1 MNVVFDVGNVL
12 VRWSPVEIMRCAL
25 TESDDAQVW
34 AKRFFGHPLWRDLN
48 RGLFSEREA
57 QGHYVRELSMDP
69 DLVESVF
76 HHVKATQE
84 LVAGTTALLPR
95 LQAAG
100 YPMYALTDNVHE
112 IVAHLRNRYD
122 FWQYFRGVVVSAE
135 VGLLKPE
142 PAIFR
147 HLLETHALRSRKAPS
162 SSTTCLPTSLGRASR
177 GCMRFN
183 SRTPI
188 RSHATWRR
196 WVCDSSRSRQHVP

>member
-12 VRWSPVEIMRCAL
+12 VRWSPVEIMRRAL

-57 QGHYVRELSMDP
+57 QAHYVRELSMEP
-69 DLVESVF
+69 SLVEAVF
-76 HHVKATQE
+76 HHVKATQD
-84 LVAGTTALLPR
+84 LVDGTSALLPR

-112 IVAHLRNRYD
+112 IVAHLRGRYD

-135 VGLLKPE
+135 VGFLKPE

-147 HLLETHALRSRKAPS
+147 HLLDAHALQPEHTVFIDDMPANVSGAREQGMHAIRFESAEQVERDLVA
-162 SSTTCLPTSLGRASR
+162 LGLA
-177 GCMRFN
+177 F
-183 SRTPI
+183 
-188 RSHATWRR
+188 
-196 WVCDSSRSRQHVP
+196 

>member
-84 LVAGTTALLPR
+84 LVDGTTALLPR

-135 VGLLKPE
+135 IGLLKPE

-147 HLLETHALRSRKAPS
+147 HLLETHALRAE
-162 SSTTCLPTSLGRASR
+162 STVFIDDMPANVAGAREQGMHAIQFESADQVARDLAALGL
-177 GCMRFN
+177 RF
-183 SRTPI
+183 
-188 RSHATWRR
+188 
-196 WVCDSSRSRQHVP
+196 

>member
-12 VRWSPVEIMRCAL
+12 VRWSPVEIMRRAL

-57 QGHYVRELSMDP
+57 QRHYVRELSMDP
-69 DLVESVF
+69 DLVEAVF

-135 VGLLKPE
+135 IGLLKPE

-147 HLLETHALRSRKAPS
+147 HLLETHALRAE
-162 SSTTCLPTSLGRASR
+162 STVFIDDMPANVIGAREQGMHAIQFESADQVAHDLAALGL
-177 GCMRFN
+177 RF
-183 SRTPI
+183 
-188 RSHATWRR
+188 
-196 WVCDSSRSRQHVP
+196 

>member
-25 TESDDAQVW
+25 TESDDAQLW

-147 HLLETHALRSRKAPS
+147 HLLEAHALEPEGTVFIDDMPANVVGAREQGMHAIQFENADQVARDLAA
-162 SSTTCLPTSLGRASR
+162 LGL
-177 GCMRFN
+177 RF
-183 SRTPI
+183 
-188 RSHATWRR
+188 
-196 WVCDSSRSRQHVP
+196 